1 MMEMPRCE
9 SGALIW
15 TWKAASRLRLE
26 AYEAQ
31 VTRRQF

>member
-1 MMEMPRCE
+1 MMGMRRCG

-15 TWKAASRLRLE
+15 TRKAASRLRLE